1 MASVVVEYLKC
12 MMTPKQNQSQYK
24 NTHGIE
30 PLVKNAKM
38 LMKFWFVKYSCLF
51 YACEGEYIQIAAG
64 KPTEF
69 PWRHGG
75 PWDGGVVCTKASSEV
90 VAKSEVFFCKESSV
104 DLVETWLCTLEPF
117 FEHVA
122 LGNLATKN

>member
-1 MASVVVEYLKC
+1 
-12 MMTPKQNQSQYK
+12 
-24 NTHGIE
+24 
-30 PLVKNAKM
+30 
-38 LMKFWFVKYSCLF
+38 MKFWFVKYSCLF
-51 YACEGEYIQIAAG
+51 YACGGEYKLQLVN
-64 KPTEF
+64 PLSS
-69 PWRHGG
+69 PGG
-75 PWDGGVVCTKASSEV
+75 MGDPEKGVVCTKASSEV